1 MYFLCHF
8 ITTHSCFILG
18 LYVLFIYLFEL
29 ATRFIG
35 KRLTNMFIFS
45 WTKAKILLY
54 FRFLA
59 DTSMILHDHS
69 LSALLSACFKCF
81 VHLSRWNTHIRTW
94 VTGTPSAVCKVRK
107 HHPWSH
113 RCRFKISSCDKVSSP
128 LFPAGLFWGTESA
141 RKQRGHRVWLGIQP
155 GQ

>member
-54 FRFLA
+54 FSVF
-59 DTSMILHDHS
+59 S
-69 LSALLSACFKCF
+69 
-81 VHLSRWNTHIRTW
+81 
-94 VTGTPSAVCKVRK
+94 
-107 HHPWSH
+107 
-113 RCRFKISSCDKVSSP
+113 
-128 LFPAGLFWGTESA
+128 
-141 RKQRGHRVWLGIQP
+141 
-155 GQ
+155 